1 MRQRDC
7 LSSEEHRE
15 LEALDRALAGEP
27 VDDDLRELQ
36 RLVLDVRADAPRMSP
51 GFAARL
57 EHQAAEGFPASQ
69 ERRSPARR
77 RRRWVLV
84 PAAGVLAAALAAL
97 VVVLGSGGS
106 GDVGS
111 GGAGQAPDGPV
122 AASGDSATRES
133 TAERPAAPSAG
144 APPLEDQARVDR
156 ALVPLGVPNPGGTI
170 SPSTSPRRV
179 QRTVSLALS
188 VPGDELQSTADDVV
202 GTVDRFG
209 GIVASSSIG
218 ADDASGASAS
228 FDLRIPTE
236 RLDGALAALSK
247 LGHVAQRRQD
257 LVDIT
262 GSFDSVS
269 DRLSDARAERK
280 GLQRALGRATS
291 KAQVDSLKARLR
303 SATSRVSRLKGD
315 LGSLRRRADLA
326 TVSLAIRGDA
336 DEADGGGSGG
346 SWSPGDAAG
355 DALRL
360 LEVFAGV
367 ALIALAVLAPLALLG
382 ALVALGLRATRRRRR
397 ESALDPA

>member
-1 MRQRDC
+1 
-7 LSSEEHRE
+7 
-15 LEALDRALAGEP
+15 
-27 VDDDLRELQ
+27 
-36 RLVLDVRADAPRMSP
+36 
-51 GFAARL
+51 
-57 EHQAAEGFPASQ
+57 
-69 ERRSPARR
+69 
-77 RRRWVLV
+77 VLV

-111 GGAGQAPDGPV
+111 GGAAQAPDGPV

-133 TAERPAAPSAG
+133 TEERSAAPSAG
-144 APPLEDQARVDR
+144 ATAQEDR

-202 GTVDRFG
+202 ATVDRFG

-218 ADDASGASAS
+218 SDDGSGASAS

-315 LGSLRRRADLA
+315 LAALRRRADLA

-355 DALRL
+355 DALRVL
-360 LEVFAGV
+360 QVFAGV

>member
-1 MRQRDC
+1 
-7 LSSEEHRE
+7 
-15 LEALDRALAGEP
+15 
-27 VDDDLRELQ
+27 
-36 RLVLDVRADAPRMSP
+36 VLDVRADAPRMSP

-97 VVVLGSGGS
+97 VVVLGGAGS

-122 AASGDSATRES
+122 AASGESAKRES
-133 TAERPAAPSAG
+133 TAQRPAAPSAG
-144 APPLEDQARVDR
+144 APAQEDR
-156 ALVPLGVPNPGGTI
+156 AIVPGVPSPGATI
-170 SPSTSPRRV
+170 SPSTTPRRV

-188 VPGDELQSTADDVV
+188 VAGDELQSTADDVV